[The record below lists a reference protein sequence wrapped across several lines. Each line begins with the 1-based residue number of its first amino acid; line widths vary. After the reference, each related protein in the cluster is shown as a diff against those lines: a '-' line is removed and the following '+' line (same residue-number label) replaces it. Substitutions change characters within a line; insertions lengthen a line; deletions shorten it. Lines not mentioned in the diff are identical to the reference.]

1 MTGKRGNGSTRD
13 NTRQQDGVVTG
24 SRVSVKNVGRAAKRT
39 KKCRV
44 CGKYFVKKTPL
55 QIVCGIKCA
64 IIHAGE
70 RRKNQSRQDKIA
82 FNRTS
87 RIWWIKKTQAAVN
100 KWVRDRDAGLPCIS
114 CGCPEGRGKRNAGHY
129 RPAGVNSALRFDPR
143 CIHGQCERCNTYLS
157 GNLTA
162 YRVGLIAKIGEQ
174 AVRELDDN
182 HEIKAWSIPELE
194 SICQAVKLGIF
205 PYTKPPLYRK

>member
-24 SRVSVKNVGRAAKRT
+24 YCVSGKNAGRAAKKP

-44 CGKYFVKKTPL
+44 CGERFVKKTPL

-70 RRKNQSRQDKIA
+70 KRKNQSRKDKIA
-82 FNRTS
+82 FNRQS
-87 RIWWIKKTQAAVN
+87 RIWWLKKTQAAVN
-100 KWVRDRDAGLPCIS
+100 KYIRERDAGLPCIS
-114 CGCPEGRGKRNAGHY
+114 CGCPDGKGKRNAGHY
-129 RPAGVNSALRFDPR
+129 RPAGVNSALRFDPLN
-143 CIHGQCERCNTYLS
+143 IHGQCERCNTYLS

-162 YRVGLIAKIGEQ
+162 YRDGLIAKIGID
-174 AVRELDDN
+174 AVAALDAS
-182 HEIKAWSIPELE
+182 HEVKSWSIPELE
-194 SICQAVKLGIF
+194 AVCQAVRLGEC
-205 PYTKPPLYRK
+205 PYTSAP